1 MLNRKAQKIVA
12 SLLVIGALAG
22 IGGPAVSEAS
32 PKNNQHKSG
41 KKIEYKYDQKDYKKD
56 YKKWDKKVNLKD
68 QKSYM
73 KKARQIVQSRNIHIP
88 SNHWI
93 YSQRVPK
100 KVMVKYVNSN
110 RYQHWERDNDNNEL
124 LLGLILGAILAEAAD
139 NN

>member
-1 MLNRKAQKIVA
+1 M
-12 SLLVIGALAG
+12 AG

-32 PKNNQHKSG
+32 FKKEQQRPG
-41 KKIEYKYDQKDYKKD
+41 KKIEYRYDQKD
-56 YKKWDKKVNLKD
+56 YKKWDKKVNLKE
-68 QKSYM
+68 QRNYM

>member
-32 PKNNQHKSG
+32 FKKEQQRPG
-41 KKIEYKYDQKDYKKD
+41 KKIEYRYDQKD
-56 YKKWDKKVNLKD
+56 YKKWDKKVNLKE
-68 QKSYM
+68 QRNYM

>member
-1 MLNRKAQKIVA
+1 
-12 SLLVIGALAG
+12 
-22 IGGPAVSEAS
+22 
-32 PKNNQHKSG
+32 
-41 KKIEYKYDQKDYKKD
+41 
-56 YKKWDKKVNLKD
+56 
-68 QKSYM
+68 M

>member
-32 PKNNQHKSG
+32 FKKEQQRPG
-41 KKIEYKYDQKDYKKD
+41 KKIEYRYDQKD
-56 YKKWDKKVNLKD
+56 YKKWDKKVNLKE
-68 QKSYM
+68 QRNYM

-124 LLGLILGAILAEAAD
+124 LLGLIIGAILAEAAD